1 MGAPMLTRLQIDGFK
16 NLRNIDL
23 RFGPLT
29 CIAGRNGAGKS
40 NLFDAIGFLSDLASM
55 PLVKAATRVRGTG
68 GRLSGIEAI
77 FGQYV
82 DGDRRIRLVAEM
94 IVPRQ
99 VLDDFDRKALATAT
113 CLRYSLNL
121 ALHSD
126 AGDGEAGDLLR
137 LESEDLTA
145 LSLDAATD
153 ALKFKPAKPWRTRY
167 LRGPG
172 SRTSPFVSTHD
183 GAIKLWGDKGGRG
196 RPFAVPAGKTPQTV
210 LAGVNASTHPTALAA
225 RREMQSWR
233 LLQLEPSALRQPDDY
248 RNDKHMSPTGAHL
261 PNALWRIGGQAE
273 LANVLAE
280 LISGVQSVDVKSDD
294 ARQLRTLLVTMRDRQ
309 AYEASSLSDGTLR
322 FIALALLGLDPQAGG
337 LVCLEEPE
345 NGIHPLRIAEMMN
358 LVARLSEA
366 FDDDDPAGNPNTAP
380 RQVIIN
386 THSPLVVQALA
397 DDALLMAESLR
408 QNGREWVAF
417 KPLHG
422 TWRAEGLPRTGL
434 VSKGELHRYLGHAGH
449 LAIGSDAAAK
459 AGSTRTVRDH
469 LTGDLFT
476 P

>member
-1 MGAPMLTRLQIDGFK
+1 MLTRLQIDGFK
-16 NLRNIDL
+16 NLRSIDL

-29 CIAGRNGAGKS
+29 CVAGRNGAGKS

-55 PLVKAATRVRGTG
+55 PLVMAASRVRGTG

-77 FGQYV
+77 FGQYG
-82 DGDRRIRLVAEM
+82 DGERRIRLVADM

-99 VLDDFDRKALATAT
+99 VSDDFDRTAVATAT
-113 CLRYSLNL
+113 CLRYSVCL
-121 ALHSD
+121 ALRSD
-126 AGDGEAGDLLR
+126 DSNGDVADSLR
-137 LESEDLTA
+137 LESECLTA
-145 LSLDAATD
+145 LSLEAATD
-153 ALKFKPAKPWRTRY
+153 SLKFKPGKAWRSRY

-172 SRTSPFVSTHD
+172 SRTSPFISTHA

-196 RPFAVPAGKTPQTV
+196 RPFAVPAGKSPQTV
-210 LAGVNASTHPTALAA
+210 LAGVNASTHRTALAV
-225 RREMQSWR
+225 RRELQSWR

-248 RNDKHMSPTGAHL
+248 RDDKHMSQTGAHL
-261 PNALWRIGGQAE
+261 PNALWRIGGHAD
-273 LANVLAE
+273 LANVLSE
-280 LISGVQSVDVKSDD
+280 LVPGVQSVDVKSDD
-294 ARQLRTLLVTMRDRQ
+294 ARQLRTLCVTMRDHRP
-309 AYEASSLSDGTLR
+309 YEASSLSDGTLR

-345 NGIHPLRIAEMMN
+345 NGIHPQRITELMQ
-358 LVARLSEA
+358 LVTRLSEA
-366 FDDDDPAGNPNTAP
+366 IDEDDGDANPSAAP

-386 THSPLVVQALA
+386 THSPLVVEALA

-417 KPLHG
+417 KPLRG
-422 TWRAEGLPRTGL
+422 TWRAEGLPQTGL
-434 VSKGELHRYLGHAGH
+434 LSKGELHRYLGHTHQTSASAGTKTKD
-449 LAIGSDAAAK
+449 GS
-459 AGSTRTVRDH
+459 SRTVRDH